1 MRLIYAVLGWCG
13 GILIA
18 AAAPP
23 QPPAYWLVFSLA
35 LLLAAA
41 LVWRRPRLRGLVLI
55 GVMLGAGGLRFSLVA
70 QSASITRYNGSS
82 VTLKGV
88 IVAEPDTRDTRVD
101 LRVEVQNVTYRDQ
114 TLPASGLVLV
124 QAPRGVDVQY
134 GDRIAASG
142 RLVTPFT
149 ADTFSYQDYLARSG
163 VFSILQNADIVRMAE
178 GNGSPLYARLLALKD
193 QARHFIAAALPDPA
207 GALLTGML
215 LGDSRG
221 LSPAVSDAFSA
232 TGASHV
238 IAISGFNMAILSGVV
253 LRLLSRF
260 RVPPRSAAV
269 IGIVILVIY
278 TILVG
283 ANASVVRAAI
293 MCSMLMIAGLLR
305 RRTFVPTSLAFVTL
319 LMSLQNPNVLWDV
332 GFQLSLF
339 ATLGLA
345 LFVDPLS
352 RGFQR
357 ILTHWLPGRRANV
370 LGDVLTE
377 PFIVTLAAQIATLPI
392 ILLYFERLS
401 LVSLAVNL
409 LIIPAQ
415 SALLILGMVATLSAF
430 VSPLLA
436 QVLYWLD
443 FVLLGWTLWVVRSF
457 AQIPFANVP
466 VSVEP
471 RLVAAFYLVLLGGA
485 MITVTRASWPER
497 LAGLVRRRM
506 MVSAVAFAGLGL
518 AALMTVLAASRPDG
532 RLHVWF
538 LDLSHDA
545 NAVLIQTPGGAHI
558 LVDGGRYPSR
568 LLTALGDRLPFND
581 LTLDMLIVTHPDPN
595 DTEALLAV
603 LERYSV
609 GVVLMTAQPGERE
622 EWASI
627 EAALLKF
634 PVVSASAGYSVDLDD
649 GTRIE
654 VLHPQ
659 TPFQPGDSIKSQVMV
674 LRVTFGEVSFLLTSD
689 LNRDGQMALL
699 NAGIQPLASV
709 LQVPSHGAA
718 DSLVAEFADAV
729 QAQIAIIESDP
740 AGFAGKPDA
749 ETIRLLRDTPIYRTD
764 LSGTLHVWTDGRTVT
779 VVPERG

>member
-18 AAAPP
+18 AAAPS
-23 QPPAYWLVFSLA
+23 QPPTDWLIFSLA
-35 LLLAAA
+35 LLLAAG
-41 LVWRRPRLRGLVLI
+41 LVWQRPRLRGFVLI
-55 GVMLGAGGLRFSLVA
+55 LAMLGAGGLRFSLVA
-70 QSASITRYNGSS
+70 ESASIARYNGSS

-88 IVAEPDTRDTRVD
+88 IAAEPDVRDTRVD

-114 TLPASGLVLV
+114 TLPAAGQVLV
-124 QAPRGVDVQY
+124 QAPRSVDVEY
-134 GDRIAASG
+134 GDRIAAAG

-149 ADTFSYQDYLARSG
+149 ADTFSYRDYLARSG
-163 VFSILQNADIVRMAE
+163 VFSILQNADVFLMSE
-178 GNGSPLYARLLALKD
+178 GNGSPVYAWLLALKD
-193 QARHFIAAALPDPA
+193 QARQFIAAALPDPA

-221 LSPAVSDAFSA
+221 LPPAVSDAFSA

-253 LRLLSRF
+253 LRLLGRF
-260 RVPPRSAAV
+260 RVPPRAAAF

-283 ANASVVRAAI
+283 ANAAVVRAAI
-293 MCSMLMIAGLLR
+293 MSSMLMIAGLIR

-319 LMSLQNPNVLWDV
+319 LMSLQNPKVLWDV

-357 ILTHWLPGRRANV
+357 FLARVFPERRANL
-370 LGDVLTE
+370 LGDVLAE

-415 SALLILGMVATLSAF
+415 PALLILGMVATLSAV
-430 VSPLLA
+430 VSPPLA
-436 QVLYWLD
+436 QILYWLD
-443 FVLLGWTLWVVRSF
+443 FLLLGWTLWIVRGF
-457 AQIPFANVP
+457 AQLPFADVP
-466 VSVEP
+466 VSVDP
-471 RLVAAFYLVLLGGA
+471 RLVAAFYLALLGGA
-485 MITVTRASWPER
+485 MVTVTRATWPGR

-506 MVSAVAFAGLGL
+506 VVSAVAFAGLGL
-518 AALMTVLAASRPDG
+518 AALMMVLAASRPDG
-532 RLHVWF
+532 RLHIWF

-545 NAVLIQTPGGAHI
+545 NGVLIQTPGGAHI

-568 LLTALGDRLPFND
+568 LLTALGDRLPFD
-581 LTLDMLIVTHPDPN
+581 DRTLEMVIVTHPDPN
-595 DTEALLAV
+595 DTEALSAV
-603 LERYSV
+603 LERYSA

-622 EWASI
+622 EWAAV
-627 EAALLKF
+627 EEGLERF
-634 PVVSASAGYSVDLDD
+634 PVVEVSAGYRAELDD

-659 TPFQPGDSIKSQVMV
+659 TPFQPGGSIKSQVMV
-674 LRVTFGEVSFLLTSD
+674 LRVTFGEISFLLTSD
-689 LNRDGQMALL
+689 LNRAGQLALL
-699 NAGIQPLASV
+699 NSGIHPVAAV

-718 DSLVAEFADAV
+718 DSLAAEFVEATQPQV
-729 QAQIAIIESDP
+729 AIIESDP
-740 AGFAGKPDA
+740 ASFAGKPDA
-749 ETIRLLRDTPIYRTD
+749 ETIRLLRDTPVYRTD
-764 LSGTLHVWTDGRTVT
+764 LSGTLHVWTDGRDVT

>member
-1 MRLIYAVLGWCG
+1 MRLIYAALGWCA

-18 AAAPP
+18 GAAPP
-23 QPPAYWLVFSLA
+23 QPPAYWLIFSLMLA
-35 LLLAAA
+35 LAA
-41 LVWRRPRLRGLVLI
+41 VVSRRRSRLRGFVLVL
-55 GVMLGAGGLRFSLVA
+55 VMLGAGGLRFSLVA

-88 IVAEPDTRDTRVD
+88 IVAEPDIRDTRVD
-101 LRVEVQNVTYRDQ
+101 LRVAVQNVTYRDQ
-114 TLPASGLVLV
+114 TLPAAGQVLV
-124 QAPRGVDVQY
+124 QAPRDVDVGY
-134 GDRIAASG
+134 GDRIAAKG

-149 ADTFSYQDYLARSG
+149 ADTFSYRDYLARSG
-163 VFSILQNADIVRMAE
+163 VFSILQNAAVVLMAE
-178 GNGSPLYARLLALKD
+178 GDDSSVYARLLALKD
-193 QARHFIAAALPDPA
+193 QARQYIAAALPDPA
-207 GALLTGML
+207 AALLTGIL

-221 LSPAVSDAFSA
+221 LAPVVSDAFSA

-260 RVPPRSAAV
+260 RVPPRVAAV
-269 IGIVILVIY
+269 IGIVVIMAY
-278 TILVG
+278 TVLVG
-283 ANASVVRAAI
+283 ANAAVVRAAI
-293 MCSMLMIAGLLR
+293 MSSMLVIAGLIR

-319 LMSLQNPNVLWDV
+319 LMSLQNPTVLWDV

-357 ILTHWLPGRRANV
+357 FLVRLLPERRASV
-370 LGDVLTE
+370 FGDILME
-377 PFIVTLAAQIATLPI
+377 PFIVTLAAQIATLPL

-415 SALLILGMVATLSAF
+415 PVLLILGMVATLSAF

-436 QVLYWLD
+436 QMLYWLD
-443 FVLLGWTLWVVRSF
+443 FLLLSWTLGVVRSF
-457 AQIPFANVP
+457 AQLPFADVP
-466 VSVEP
+466 VSVDP

-485 MITVTRASWPER
+485 MVTVTRAAWPGR
-497 LAGLVRRRM
+497 LAGLIRRRM
-506 MVSAVAFAGLGL
+506 VVSAVAFAGLGL
-518 AALMTVLAASRPDG
+518 ATLMTVLAASRPDG

-581 LTLDMLIVTHPDPN
+581 RTLEMLVVTHPDPN
-595 DTEALLAV
+595 DTEALPAV
-603 LERYSV
+603 LERYSA

-622 EWASI
+622 EWTAVKQ
-627 EAALLKF
+627 ELLRF
-634 PVVSASAGYSVDLDD
+634 PVVEVSAGYSADLDD

-659 TPFQPGDSIKSQVMV
+659 TPFQAGGSIKSQVMV
-674 LRVTFGEVSFLLTSD
+674 LRVTFGDVSFLLTSD
-689 LNRDGQMALL
+689 LNRSSQFALL
-699 NAGIQPLASV
+699 NAGVLPLASV

-718 DSLVAEFADAV
+718 DSLAAEFVKAA
-729 QAQIAIIESDP
+729 QPQIAVIQSDP
-740 AGFAGKPDA
+740 AGFTGKPDV
-749 ETIRLLRDTPIYRTD
+749 ETIRLLGDRPVYRTD
-764 LSGTLHVWTDGRTVT
+764 LSGTLHLWTDGHRLT